1 MIMHSIYF
9 DTETEQSLTAVA
21 SRIGI
26 DPETLI
32 KEAVQKYL
40 EDLGDRLIAE
50 ERLQNPEPTIPLEQ
64 VVRDLGL
71 ED

>member
-1 MIMHSIYF
+1 MHTIRF

-32 KEAVQKYL
+32 KEAVQRYL
-40 EDLGDRLIAE
+40 EDWEDRAIAE
-50 ERLQNPEPTIPLEQ
+50 ERLQNPEPTVPLEQ